1 MFKYGI
7 ENLNKHLD
15 LFKGKRVGLLTNPSG
30 TDQNFRATVDI
41 LNEHTNLTA
50 LFSPEHGLRGNLQ
63 DGDVIHN
70 YVDEETGIMVYSL
83 YGQHRK
89 PTKEMLE
96 DVDIICYDIQ
106 DVGARFYTYIYSLA
120 HTMEAAKEHGKKV
133 VVFDRPNPVGPEV
146 EGNILNLK
154 YRSFI
159 GYYEIPQRYGL
170 TVGEL
175 AHLFNNEFGINC
187 DLEVIKMSGYKRDST
202 WYDYNLPFILP
213 SPNLPTVDSLFVYLA
228 TCIFEGTNVSEGR
241 GTTRPFSI
249 IGAPWFKSKELVEI
263 FSKKIPHAKFKTLY
277 FTPVSS
283 KHKGV
288 MCSGVEIYVTDY
300 KKFEPVI
307 AGMIMLKE
315 IEKLHEEFSYNP
327 PWTEFGNRMIDLNVG
342 DDFIRENTLTI
353 DEIKAK
359 FVKTKKEL
367 HVISLRNPYDLHLVP
382 EIENYVCLY
391 EYTSNSV
398 NALIS
403 YLKGNL
409 EPQGKLPVKI

>member
-202 WYDYNLPFILP
+202 WYDYNLSFILP

-283 KHKGV
+283 KYKGV

-359 FVKTKKEL
+359 FAKDKKEFL
-367 HVISLRNPYDLHLVP
+367 KIKEKYHLYD
-382 EIENYVCLY
+382 
-391 EYTSNSV
+391 
-398 NALIS
+398 
-403 YLKGNL
+403 
-409 EPQGKLPVKI
+409 

>member
-359 FVKTKKEL
+359 FAKDKKEFL
-367 HVISLRNPYDLHLVP
+367 KIKEKYHLYD
-382 EIENYVCLY
+382 
-391 EYTSNSV
+391 
-398 NALIS
+398 
-403 YLKGNL
+403 
-409 EPQGKLPVKI
+409 

>member
-1 MFKYGI
+1 VFKYGI
-7 ENLNKHLD
+7 ENLNKHL
-15 LFKGKRVGLLTNPSG
+15 GLLTNPSG

-263 FSKKIPHAKFKTLY
+263 FSKKIPHAKFKSLY

-359 FVKTKKEL
+359 FAKDKKEFL
-367 HVISLRNPYDLHLVP
+367 KIKEKYHLYD
-382 EIENYVCLY
+382 
-391 EYTSNSV
+391 
-398 NALIS
+398 
-403 YLKGNL
+403 
-409 EPQGKLPVKI
+409 